1 VRNSLLVNYV
11 MWRRKYNGAQDK
23 HRSDELDLYLI
34 QTPVVEERSI
44 CIEAKRASD
53 GGAYRSENAGMSNAN
68 QSRLLITEYPRFPQ
82 HCTSTAG

>member
-1 VRNSLLVNYV
+1 
-11 MWRRKYNGAQDK
+11 MWCGAENITGLK
-23 HRSDELDLYLI
+23 ISTETTNCENIYILA
-34 QTPVVEERSI
+34 VVGERSI
-44 CIEAKRASD
+44 CAEALRVSG